1 MGKKILTLLSF
12 MLLLLSPNPA
22 LSDCADLSN
31 FTDWVWQDNHTTVF
45 YTGNIPLARLT
56 IPYCEVLPSSTIRL
70 TKFYVCDSDNIMI
83 DDKRCTLMTVKV
95 LY

>member
-12 MLLLLSPNPA
+12 MLLLSPNLA
-22 LSDCADLSN
+22 SADCADLSN
-31 FTDWVWQDNHTTVF
+31 YTDWVREDKHTIVF

-70 TKFYVCDSDNIMI
+70 TKFYVCDSDEIII
-83 DDKRCTLMTVKV
+83 DNKACSLMKVKV